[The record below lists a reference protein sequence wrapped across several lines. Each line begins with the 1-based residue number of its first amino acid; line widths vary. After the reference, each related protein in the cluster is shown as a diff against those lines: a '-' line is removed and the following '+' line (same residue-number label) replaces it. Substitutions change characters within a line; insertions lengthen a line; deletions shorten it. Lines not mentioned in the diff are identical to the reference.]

1 MLGLTGATL
10 QAWIAGITA
19 LATAAL
25 GILKYFNYR
34 SRRDQISLV
43 GEAFA
48 QTVEGLSADA
58 QAKQLAAAV
67 LLRRFFDRETE
78 QGAAGTPYEREAIA
92 VIAALLRNTET
103 GELQK
108 LLADGLAYA
117 TSLHAADLQ
126 RCNLSR
132 AYLGKRPRATV
143 THGSA
148 RSLRPNKRGL
158 GRRDGAPK
166 KAEEGDEEEE
176 PVDLTKADLFQATL
190 VEASLRG
197 ANAKDAVF
205 FEADARKAVF
215 AEAHLECA
223 NFRQAKLEG
232 ARFTGAY
239 LCGAYFQ
246 GATGVP
252 ANVEQL
258 LDEHRKVPEK
268 PDLRVPPL

>member
-1 MLGLTGATL
+1 VLGLSGTTL
-10 QAWIAGITA
+10 QAWIAALAA
-19 LATAAL
+19 LATGAL

-34 SRRDQISLV
+34 SRRDRISLV

-48 QTVEGLSADA
+48 QTVEGLSSEAE
-58 QAKQLAAAV
+58 AKQLAAAV
-67 LLRRFFDRETE
+67 LLRRFFDKETE

-143 THGSA
+143 THGGA
-148 RSLRPNKRGL
+148 RSLGPKKGVL
-158 GRRDGAPK
+158 GRRDNATRADTDD
-166 KAEEGDEEEE
+166 AEEA
-176 PVDLTKADLFQATL
+176 VDLTKADLFQATL
-190 VEASLRG
+190 VGASLRG
-197 ANAKDAVF
+197 ANARDAVF
-205 FEADARKAVF
+205 YEADARKAVF
-215 AEAHLECA
+215 EEAHLECA
-223 NFRQAKLEG
+223 NFRNANLDG
-232 ARFTGAY
+232 ARFADAY
-239 LCGAYFQ
+239 LCGADFQ

-252 ANVEQL
+252 SNVEQL

-268 PDLRVPPL
+268 PGIRVRPL